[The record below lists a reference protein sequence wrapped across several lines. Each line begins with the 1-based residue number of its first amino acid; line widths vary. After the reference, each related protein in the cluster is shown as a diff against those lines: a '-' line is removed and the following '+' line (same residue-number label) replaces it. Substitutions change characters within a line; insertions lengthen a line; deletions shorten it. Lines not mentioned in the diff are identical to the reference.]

1 MRKMIAVA
9 AASLTLG
16 GLMGAYGFQGHAD
29 AASSPQCPA
38 SVKTR
43 FNIMLGQGII
53 KRIPP
58 GCADAL
64 LHDLY
69 VDVYT
74 QSVHSQTLDASLAR
88 LEGRLDAL
96 CQRMQTTC

>member
-16 GLMGAYGFQGHAD
+16 GLMGNYGFQGHAN
-29 AASSPQCPA
+29 AASPPQCPA
-38 SVKTR
+38 SVKTK
-43 FNIMLGQGII
+43 FNNMLGQGII

-58 GCADAL
+58 GCTDAL
-64 LHDLY
+64 LQQLY
-69 VDVYT
+69 VEVYT
-74 QSVHSQTLDASLAR
+74 QSVHLQTLDASLAR
-88 LEGRLDAL
+88 LQGRLEAL